1 MNKVA
6 KILDM
11 MPMQVYEVASFYTM
25 FNRTKVGKYHLQV
38 CGTTPC
44 MLRGARDI
52 IQTIKDHTGAE
63 MDHMTEDG
71 LFTVSEVECLGACV
85 NAPMMQ
91 VNNEYFYEDLTPE
104 NTVELLEQFKKGE
117 GMKDGP

>member
-1 MNKVA
+1 
-6 KILDM
+6 
-11 MPMQVYEVASFYTM
+11 M

-44 MLRGARDI
+44 MIRGAREVID
-52 IQTIKDHTGAE
+52 TIKRHCNVE
-63 MDHMTEDG
+63 MDHMSDDG

-91 VNNEYFYEDLTPE
+91 VNNEWVYEDLTPE
-104 NTVELLEQFKKGE
+104 NTINILE
-117 GMKDGP
+117 